1 MSDELLTFEEL
12 RDRTKGQDQWAS
24 LEELVTSDEGFG
36 LTTATNTQRAVCWVL
51 QDNTV
56 PDHYWTDPI
65 VREAF
70 GGERPSPRSP
80 LLAREVLMLAGIR
93 GGKTLICA
101 AAVLWFSINA
111 KLDSGPGQFLK
122 KGERPRASLVSA
134 RLDNA
139 HEAYNYLFGA
149 LTSKPRLMP
158 YLAAK
163 PTATRFT
170 IRHHTGVLIDIKV
183 VAMSKHGVNLISRW
197 CVCVLFDEAPRIAS
211 SEADGKINLKGMV
224 SGVRAR
230 LLHGAPIIYIG
241 SPIGAIG
248 YCYDLFNQNFGKP
261 NSRVTVIKAK
271 GRWLNPTVWNPELEA
286 ALKIADYD
294 TWLTDCEAEFRD
306 VEMQMFSSVALET
319 CFRREPLIREPVEG
333 KTYTAWMDPGM
344 RRNAWTFLIAE
355 TSDNIR
361 FDICLVMEWQGAQ
374 AKPLDSF
381 EVLRQIKTL
390 IEPYRIVTVGSDQ
403 YAVDAIRDIA
413 RTVGVQIHELAF
425 TAQNKTK
432 RYLSVQTRVNAG
444 FLSLPYSDAFR
455 ADMLNVKQVILSD
468 GTVKIKLAETED
480 GRHCD
485 FAAGLALLC
494 GGYLEESDEEGYAR
508 KQDEAP
514 TEDDERFET
523 DDSFAARSARE
534 WNGED
539 ERDDAGHSW

>member
-1 MSDELLTFEEL
+1 MDLAQLGAHLSAHTSWE
-12 RDRTKGQDQWAS
+12 S
-24 LEELVTSDEGFG
+24 LEELVTSHEGFG
-36 LTTATNTQRAVCWVL
+36 LETATPTQRAVCWVL
-51 QDNTV
+51 QNNTV
-56 PDHYWTDPI
+56 PDHLWGDPI

-70 GGERPSPRSP
+70 GGERPTPRSP
-80 LLAREVLMLAGIR
+80 HIAREVLMLAGIR
-93 GGKTLICA
+93 GAKTLICS

-111 KLDSGPGQFLK
+111 RLDIGPGKYLK
-122 KGERPRASLVSA
+122 PGERPRASLVSA

-139 HEAYNYLFGA
+139 QEAYNYLHGA

-158 YLAAK
+158 LLVGN
-163 PTATRFT
+163 PTATKFT
-170 IRHHTGVLIDIKV
+170 IRHSSGVLIDIKV

-197 CVCVLFDEAPRIAS
+197 CVVVLFDEAPRIAS
-211 SEADGKINLKGMV
+211 SESDGKVNLKGMV

-248 YCYDLFNQNFGKP
+248 YCYDLFNNNWGKP
-261 NSRVTVIKAK
+261 GNRVTVIKAK
-271 GRWLNPTVWNPELEA
+271 GRWLNPFVWTPEVEA
-286 ALKIADYD
+286 ALKVSDYD

-306 VEMQMFSSVALET
+306 VEMQMFSSAALEI
-319 CFRREPLIREPVEG
+319 CFRHDPLVRQPVAG
-333 KTYTAWMDPGM
+333 KVYTAWMDPGM

-381 EVLRQIKTL
+381 EVLREIKTL
-390 IEPYRIVTVGSDQ
+390 IQPYGIVSVASDQ

-413 RTVGVQIHELAF
+413 RSVGVQIHELAF
-425 TAQNKTK
+425 TGQNKTK
-432 RYLSVQTRVNAG
+432 RYLSVKTRVNAG
-444 FLSLPYSDAFR
+444 FFSIPYSDVFR
-455 ADMLNVKQVILSD
+455 ADMLNVKEVIQSD

-494 GGYLEESDEEGYAR
+494 GGYLEESDEEGHAR

-514 TEDDERFET
+514 TEDDEQFVT

-534 WNGED
+534 WDGDD
-539 ERDDAGHSW
+539 EREDAGHSW